1 MNAEKFMARK
11 VNLSLSM
18 KEIKYLAR
26 KARKENK
33 ICLLVYDRPMIV
45 KVICYAIP
53 HFWSKGGI
61 KIIPL
66 VGEIHSPFL
75 SQMLAFFDVPV
86 NSRFPWTWTQ
96 ASKSD
101 LLLFMGHKPLDPKI
115 FMDIF
120 NGTLKI
126 LEF

>member
-1 MNAEKFMARK
+1 MARK

-18 KEIKYLAR
+18 KEIKCLAK

-33 ICLLVYDRPMIV
+33 ICLLIYDRPMIA

-53 HFWSKGGI
+53 HFWSKGGV

-101 LLLFMGHKPLDPKI
+101 LLLVMDHKPLDPKI

-126 LEF
+126 LEL